1 MAKLIVNDIYKKY
14 KSHQVL
20 TGLSFDCEDEILFL
34 AGRNGA
40 GKTTFIRLALGM
52 ERLDKGVINYLSDGV
67 SSKNKLRIGCVF
79 DTPCLFMEMTGQQN
93 INIFCTGFL
102 QDKANLTRILDSLNI
117 DNMFLKKKV
126 RMYSF
131 GQQHRLNVAIALIRK
146 PQVLFLDEPTV
157 GLDPVS
163 WDLVRESI
171 LDNQR
176 TQHGCVIIT
185 GQDYFEM
192 GKLAS
197 KLLILDEGVAKYVGT
212 PKDFLSKFPKEIV
225 LVTKADKLPEELQKY
240 ISKIDKDDNGNYIYR
255 LMTGHQTEEVF
266 IHIKNSNIEATQL
279 SIIETDLKEA
289 FLKTI
294 KK

>member
-20 TGLSFDCEDEILFL
+20 TGLSFDCEDEILFI

-52 ERLDKGVINYLSDGV
+52 ERLDKGVIDYLNDGV
-67 SSKNKLRIGCVF
+67 SGRNKLRIGCVF

-102 QDKANLTRILDSLNI
+102 KDKSNLTRILDSLNI
-117 DNMFLKKKV
+117 DNMFLKKKA

-197 KLLILDEGVAKYVGT
+197 KLLILDEGIAKYVGT

-225 LVTKADKLPEELQKY
+225 LVTKDDKLPEEFQKY

-255 LMTGHQTEEVF
+255 LTTGQHTEEVF
-266 IHIKNSNIEATQL
+266 IHIKNSKIEATQL